1 MLNPFQGVKRA
12 IRDGRDKITL
22 AGDNIRGVADEMR
35 GMTTSYQEPLA
46 DEEAAS
52 RPTHASSLTSEE
64 TLAYQNREIAKEL
77 WALEKHLSQ
86 GCRIPNKDGVPMP
99 CDCCEKGSFIAG
111 LAQEAI
117 PISERSGQPS
127 AVYEKIANWCESLD
141 PMVAVEA
148 VESGQWDYKKL
159 SGEASALRKELMGT
173 TSLKAMITPSA
184 G

>member
-12 IRDGRDKITL
+12 IRDGRDKITH
-22 AGDNIRGVADEMR
+22 AGDNIRGLADEMR
-35 GMTTSYQEPLA
+35 GMTGAPQETPG
-46 DEEAAS
+46 DAS
-52 RPTHASSLTSEE
+52 DSTFASHRSSLTSEE

-86 GCRIPNKDGVPMP
+86 GCRIPNKDGVQVP

-127 AVYEKIANWCESLD
+127 AVYEKIAGWCEGLD

-173 TSLKAMITPSA
+173 ASLKAMITPSA